1 MLIAAAHDI
10 RLKAKSIWL
19 KSDAQVLEFLEQ
31 SKSKRASV
39 LARKI
44 QQRRLHKPLFRA
56 SFHAD
61 DESAAS
67 RALWEETDGAYW
79 RFLTPQKRAH
89 LIERIEE
96 LIANEKFGGD
106 LEKAKGSV
114 AISCPNRK
122 MSLKA
127 FDMQV
132 LRGPR
137 ERIMRLQES
146 VHRPTQKEIE
156 SIIETHENLWKLEVF
171 VDPEVVNVNEPEPFA
186 KQLAAAL
193 QNEFG
198 IANEVPLFRNAS
210 PHSIDSLLNEGQVCS
225 VISQLGIPVEQL
237 TVGDFRTL
245 TTSAHDD
252 PSKFAEY
259 AERHLKRKGYVRSKH
274 VRTHRERLRRQSK

>member
-1 MLIAAAHDI
+1 MY
-10 RLKAKSIWL
+10 
-19 KSDAQVLEFLEQ
+19 
-31 SKSKRASV
+31 
-39 LARKI
+39 
-44 QQRRLHKPLFRA
+44 KPLFRA
-56 SFHAD
+56 SFHD
-61 DESAAS
+61 DDDSAAS
-67 RALWEETDGAYW
+67 RALWEETDGAYS
-79 RFLTPQKRAH
+79 RYSTPQKRAR
-89 LIERIEE
+89 LIAKIEE
-96 LIANEKFGGD
+96 LIANKKFGGD
-106 LEKAKGSV
+106 LEKAKGLV

-127 FDMQV
+127 FDMLV
-132 LRGPR
+132 LSGPR
-137 ERIMRLQES
+137 KCILRLQES
-146 VHRPTQKEIE
+146 VHRPTRKEIE

-171 VDPEVVNVNEPEPFA
+171 VDPEVVNVNEPDLFA

-210 PHSIDSLLNEGQVCS
+210 PHDLDSMLNEGQVRCL
-225 VISQLGIPVEQL
+225 VSQLGVPVDQL

-274 VRTHRERLRRQSK
+274 MRTHRERSRRQSK